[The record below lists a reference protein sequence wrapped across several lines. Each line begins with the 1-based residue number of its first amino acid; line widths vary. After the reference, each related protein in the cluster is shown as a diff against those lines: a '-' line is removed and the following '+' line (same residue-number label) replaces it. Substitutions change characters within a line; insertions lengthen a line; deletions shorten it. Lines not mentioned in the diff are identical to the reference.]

1 MSWELQY
8 FLAEKCYVRRF
19 MKRVFL
25 QNDFSI
31 FRHEKVN
38 RAEVTIIN
46 EIELFLDQKHTK
58 ELMGRNCM
66 MRDDAFL

>member
-1 MSWELQY
+1 
-8 FLAEKCYVRRF
+8 

-38 RAEVTIIN
+38 RAKVTIIN
-46 EIELFLDQKHTK
+46 EIELFFYQKHTK